1 MYLCT
6 DQGLFHAFWVQNSK
20 YEFTWTAV
28 EFEIIFLI
36 LSQDALAEL

>member
-6 DQGLFHAFWVQNSK
+6 DQGWFHVFWMQNSK
-20 YEFTWTAV
+20 QELTWTAV
-28 EFEIIFLI
+28 EFEITFSI